1 MDEISSQAQRTPVLV
16 VGAGPV
22 GLLTALNLAR
32 YGIKCTLVERNT
44 EATIW
49 PKMDITNCR
58 SMELL
63 KQMGLADQLREI
75 GMLRHGSYIVPQKI
89 IS

>member
-1 MDEISSQAQRTPVLV
+1 MELKCPVLV

-22 GLLTALNLAR
+22 GLITALSLAQR
-32 YGIKCTLVERNT
+32 GVESVVVEEQP
-44 EATIW
+44 EATKW

-63 KQMGLADQLREI
+63 QRLGLADELRLK
-75 GMLRHGSYIVPQKI
+75 G
-89 IS
+89 